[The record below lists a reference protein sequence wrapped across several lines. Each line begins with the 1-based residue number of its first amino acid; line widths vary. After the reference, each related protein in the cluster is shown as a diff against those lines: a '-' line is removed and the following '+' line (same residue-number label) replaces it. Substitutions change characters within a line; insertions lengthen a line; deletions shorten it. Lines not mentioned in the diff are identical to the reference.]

1 MASLLGTLRLATL
14 TLQDFITSGLT
25 GTFRTMTAAGS
36 KDGSDATDHAF
47 QGADDGGS
55 AQGEAHGFG
64 SLDAA
69 APAGTIEFLRVKLR
83 AYGGTVFGPGP
94 SVQNLYLRKGSASA
108 IVANVATGSFTDFQA
123 DIATNPATGLAWT
136 AADLAASDIG
146 YIMYGQ
152 TLDPTFASIFEMAV
166 SEFSIEVWGTNGAP
180 AVSAARWSSVIFP
193 ATGRAEIDK
202 ATATAVVD
210 KATGSCV
217 LEEV

>member
-1 MASLLGTLRLATL
+1 MASLLGTLRFATL
-14 TLQDFITSGLT
+14 TLQDFDATGTT
-25 GTFRTMTAAGS
+25 GTFRTMTAAES
-36 KDGSDATDHAF
+36 KDGSDASYHGF
-47 QGADDGGS
+47 QGFDDGGPS
-55 AQGEAHGFG
+55 QGETHGFG

-83 AYGGTVFGPGP
+83 AYGFTALGPGP
-94 SVQNLYLRKGSASA
+94 SSQNLYLRKGSASA
-108 IVANVATGSFTDFQA
+108 IVASIATGSFADFQA

-152 TLDPTFASIFEMAV
+152 TSDPGFGSIFQMAV
-166 SEFSIEVWGTNGAP
+166 SEFAIEVWGSTSAP
-180 AVSAARWSSVIFP
+180 AVAAARWSSVIFP